1 MTESKL
7 HEWEATG
14 VTGYPI
20 THPIVGQTE
29 FYTRFKHYLQLVG
42 TENNRFAHVFAV
54 VAPWGVGKSRLGYE
68 LVAQVNGTSQGWKV
82 RGASGG
88 QEDACL
94 FDDEATR
101 EKYLAL
107 YLRYSQVAHPSLN
120 LDNWFA
126 PAVYKALAPLAR
138 SSFDTSIQHQIAR
151 QSAARLNAEGFDPAA
166 LASALELGKHT
177 DEAIYPETELA
188 TRLCNAAFQVLSGF
202 GIRYVMVVLDELE
215 TAAER
220 ATAGMEAEEA
230 RSMDGKAITMLRRAV
245 ETLGRPPGL
254 GRSEVEMVSKAV
266 KEEDARA
273 RFPWLRF
280 VVLCSPAIGDE
291 LREVQSTDRRFEI
304 MDLTRNA
311 FSDVST
317 FVRTLA
323 AERRLLRAYPEG
335 LVEAAYM
342 MSGGNFGWFNVI
354 MAVVDQVLAKAP
366 SSEAQI
372 RPVFRR
378 AIEVSNR
385 IGSYVL
391 DHRAL
396 DELPGDGALRES
408 AAQLLF
414 GQQPVPASSLA
425 GATALLAARNAHGEP
440 IALPFRRVVWRIQD
454 CTRLLVQNRFVRQGG
469 TARWAAP
476 GIADPVD
483 LERLLDDLATLAVRE
498 PQPGGGE
505 WALLLPETQADFLQL
520 LDLVH
525 PHAATEEVGRVLWT
539 GLVASE
545 GASDSATTH
554 IGPSVEMLRR
564 LDIRLRKTSAGTVFR
579 NPDEN
584 QAFTAS
590 QERTRP
596 VDRERATRLLVGVL
610 RVVDEN
616 WTYDAEPAGLGEAV
630 TAIRTPKDKGLVDFK
645 GLWLHPKGLTVFAWA
660 RNDQQLRDLCVAVA
674 NQQGAEGRYPVLAFT
689 SDFDLPQ
696 RFKDSRL
703 PEFVRGRESVV
714 LVHVNSGE
722 EADLVSV
729 GAPTS
734 EWAGFRLR
742 RDGFSTRFA
751 ERLNRVKA
759 SVARQARDWRH
770 AISADGRIAWPLRPA
785 GPLKPEA
792 LSRLLEAWKYVMLE
806 RGGVALHGVSAIPGV
821 DYPALLGD
829 LGRLGAGPAA
839 APKGYGAEDGPRLW
853 VGEDSQARPEVPP
866 LLVALVRRHLWH
878 RKIDQDQFG
887 RAFLWGY
894 TWDNARPSDIFQEWM
909 RIACDLGWA
918 EVSGEAGP
926 GKRVAYALR
935 PKSELKG
942 RVDEATKWLDDRYPA
957 IYRSLREVLGAGRI
971 DQLFKPGEGTKYAK
985 ADQRIKEARAA
996 LQALDV
1002 LEASPP
1008 DPEDLAACGTWFVEA
1023 TRHRRRVIDLVDLVF
1038 DKTEYE
1044 RLGPDLDRPTLAL
1057 DDEDLPLW
1065 KRIRIAEH
1073 FANTVTKMAKRIR
1086 ARLPALAEELRA
1098 GVKDITSFP
1107 IALFTR
1113 PLSKIDNIV
1122 DAGLAGE
1129 NPEATTKRE
1138 QLARVETL
1146 AWYLKELRIADA
1158 IRSLRGLAQEACLD
1172 PATLADLSIEDAKG
1186 ALAMG
1191 YCDLRERYGAARQ
1204 ALVDLSDRIDVLEEV
1219 LLDAPLDFRLPS
1231 GVELSQVV
1239 GVPDVVSDQLDESL
1253 QEDVED
1259 MLTRHDGEMSLG
1271 EFGPLAREARARLL
1285 DSAEQTIRG
1294 LEGKVRT
1301 IENAV
1306 NGYRQ
1311 GLLGDPRLAL
1321 ARSALNALHRAAG
1334 RPQVHAVEL
1343 GAIEGVA
1350 LRRAVEILAGMQARW
1365 AAAGED
1371 LLDGTSVSFTRWSE
1385 VVQAVASGRD
1395 PGLPMTQSEALVVRG
1410 YLRRVY
1416 ALGVGAA
1423 G

>member
-42 TENNRFAHVFAV
+42 TPNNRFAHVFAV

-68 LVAQVNGTSQGWKV
+68 LVAQVNRTSKGWKV
-82 RGASGG
+82 RAADGG
-88 QEDACL
+88 QEDARL
-94 FDDEATR
+94 FDDETTR
-101 EKYLAL
+101 AKYLAL

-126 PAVYKALAPLAR
+126 PAVYKALTPLAR
-138 SSFDTSIQHQIAR
+138 TSFDTSIQHQIAK
-151 QSAARLNAEGFDPAA
+151 QSAARLDAEGFDPAK
-166 LASALELGKHT
+166 LAAALELGKHT
-177 DEAIYPETELA
+177 EENIYADTELA
-188 TRLCNAAFQVLSGF
+188 TRLCNAAFDVLAAF

-245 ETLGRPPGL
+245 ETLGR
-254 GRSEVEMVSKAV
+254 SEIEMVSKAV

-304 MDLTRNA
+304 MDLSRNA

-323 AERRLLRAYPEG
+323 TEHRLLRTYPEG

-366 SSEAQI
+366 PEGSRIDA
-372 RPVFRR
+372 VFRR

-396 DELPGDGALRES
+396 DELPGDGALRE
-408 AAQLLF
+408 A
-414 GQQPVPASSLA
+414 A
-425 GATALLAARNAHGEP
+425 GALLLGQEPMAVSKVASATSLLAARNAHGEL
-440 IALPFRRVVWRIQD
+440 IALRFHRVIWRIQD
-454 CTRLLVQNRFVRQGG
+454 CTRLLVQNRFARQSG
-469 TARWAAP
+469 TSRWTAP

-498 PQPGGGE
+498 EQAGGGE
-505 WALLLPETQADFLQL
+505 WRLLLPASQADFLQL

-525 PHAATEEVGRVLWT
+525 PHAATEEIGRVLWT
-539 GLVASE
+539 GLV
-545 GASDSATTH
+545 GAAALPEAEATH

-564 LDIRLRKTSAGTVFR
+564 LDIRLRKTSAGTGFR

-584 QAFTAS
+584 QAFTALV
-590 QERTRP
+590 ERKRP
-596 VDRERATRLLVGVL
+596 VDRDRAMRLLVGAL
-610 RVVDEN
+610 RVADEN
-616 WTYDAEPAGLGEAV
+616 WTYDAEPAGLGESI

-645 GLWLHPKGLTVFAWA
+645 GLWLHPKGLAVFAWA
-660 RNDQQLRDLCVAVA
+660 QSDQQLKDLCIAVA
-674 NQQGAEGRYPVLAFT
+674 NQQNSEGRYPVLAFT
-689 SDFDLPQ
+689 SDYDLPQ
-696 RFKDSRL
+696 RFASSRL
-703 PEFVRGRESVV
+703 PEFVRGRESIV
-714 LVHVNSGE
+714 LIHVNSGE

-729 GAPTS
+729 GPPTA
-734 EWAGFRLR
+734 EWTGFRLR
-742 RDGFSTRFA
+742 RDGFSTRFG

-759 SVARQARDWRH
+759 SVFRQARDWRH
-770 AISADGRIAWPLRPA
+770 AVSADGRIAWPLRPA

-792 LSRLLEAWKYVMLE
+792 LARLLDAWKFVMLE
-806 RGGVALHGVSAIPGV
+806 KGGVPLHDVSAIPGV
-821 DYPALLGD
+821 DYFAFMRD

-839 APKGYGAEDGPRLW
+839 APKGYGVEDGPHLW
-853 VGEDSQARPEVPP
+853 VGEDAQARPDVPAF
-866 LLVALVRRHLWH
+866 LVALIRRHLWH
-878 RKIDQDQFG
+878 RKLDLDQFG
-887 RAFLWGY
+887 KVFLWGY
-894 TWDNARPSDIFQEWM
+894 TWDNSRPADIHQEWM
-909 RIACDLGWA
+909 RVACDLGWV
-918 EVSGEAGP
+918 EPVPDSGAG
-926 GKRVAYALR
+926 KKLAYALR
-935 PKSELKG
+935 PRAQLRG
-942 RVDEATKWLDDRYPA
+942 RVDEAANWLEIRYPV
-957 IYRSLREVLGAGRI
+957 IYRELRDVLGAGRI
-971 DQLFKPGEGTKYAK
+971 DQLFKPWEGTKYAK
-985 ADQRIKEARAA
+985 ADQRIKDARVA

-1008 DPEDLAACGTWFVEA
+1008 DAEDMAACRGWFVEA
-1023 TRHRRRVIDLVDLVF
+1023 TRHRRQIIDLVDLVF

-1073 FANTVTKMAKRIR
+1073 FASTVTKMAKRIR
-1086 ARLPALAEELRA
+1086 SRLPAFGDELRA
-1098 GVKDITSFP
+1098 GAVDIVSFP

-1172 PATLADLSIEDAKG
+1172 PITLADMSVEDSKG
-1186 ALAMG
+1186 ALAAG
-1191 YCDLRERYGAARQ
+1191 YCNLRERYGAARQ
-1204 ALVDLSDRIDVLEEV
+1204 ALVDLADRIDVVDEV
-1219 LLDAPLDFRLPS
+1219 LVDAPSEFRLPA
-1231 GVELSQVV
+1231 GVELAQVV
-1239 GVPDVVSDQLDESL
+1239 GVPDVVKDQLNESL
-1253 QEDVED
+1253 QEEVEE
-1259 MLTRHDGEMSLG
+1259 LLERHDGEMSLG
-1271 EFGPLAREARARLL
+1271 EFAPIMREARARLL
-1285 DSAEQTIRG
+1285 DSSEQTIRG

-1306 NGYRQ
+1306 SGFRQ
-1311 GLLGDPRLAL
+1311 VLLAQPKLIQTRA
-1321 ARSALNALHRAAG
+1321 ALNALHRATG
-1334 RPQVHAVEL
+1334 HPEMPAVEMSD
-1343 GAIEGVA
+1343 IEGIALKKALHHINAMISKWSVA
-1350 LRRAVEILAGMQARW
+1350 G
-1365 AAAGED
+1365 GD
-1371 LLDGTSVSFTRWSE
+1371 LLDGTGVSFEKWVKASH
-1385 VVQAVASGRD
+1385 AVASGGD
-1395 PGLPMTQSEALVVRG
+1395 PALTSPQADALVVRG

-1416 ALGVGAA
+1416 ALGVGAP
-1423 G
+1423 